1 LAIDPKGKFLITGSC
16 QMYQSG
22 SRVVNNP
29 QNSFRVP
36 TYGYGDNLSRF
47 TLAAD
52 GRPTLAETKS
62 KPGTNGRG
70 IRLSP
75 DGSRVTYLSYT
86 GYPKRSGNLA
96 GWTPTDLEMM
106 PTSYATAGKGS
117 TSDLAFHPYLRL
129 AASRTKTGAMFFDS
143 HTGKIQTDRLRMPG
157 GGLRNASIHRVY
169 FSPDGRYLLFHILR
183 KDVHYLRKV
192 ELNLTDKERT
202 GAKPLP
208 VP

>member
-1 LAIDPKGKFLITGSC
+1 
-16 QMYQSG
+16 
-22 SRVVNNP
+22 
-29 QNSFRVP
+29 
-36 TYGYGDNLSRF
+36 
-47 TLAAD
+47 
-52 GRPTLAETKS
+52 
-62 KPGTNGRG
+62 
-70 IRLSP
+70 
-75 DGSRVTYLSYT
+75 
-86 GYPKRSGNLA
+86 
-96 GWTPTDLEMM
+96 MM